1 MSPMGDE
8 PIKTV
13 LARISATVG
22 QWGRETTLE
31 QMRQGFADLVSGGG
45 GHRFARLMP
54 TAYLPRG
61 SVKVTASC
69 CTVTAAAIR
78 WGRSPRMVR

>member
-31 QMRQGFADLVSGGG
+31 QMRQGFADLVSGG
-45 GHRFARLMP
+45 RR
-54 TAYLPRG
+54 
-61 SVKVTASC
+61 
-69 CTVTAAAIR
+69 
-78 WGRSPRMVR
+78 